1 MKKLQSL
8 LQEWQDHA
16 SRSQDEKEFLVKL
29 SRQDAARISALSDL
43 YPKLSSDDVIRELLH
58 IALDEVEASF
68 PYVKGTKVVATD
80 EEGDPIYE
88 DSGLTPKY
96 LQLTREHIKQLKN
109 AANCPGD

>member
-16 SRSQDEKEFLVKL
+16 SRSQDEKEYTVKL

>member
-1 MKKLQSL
+1 
-8 LQEWQDHA
+8 
-16 SRSQDEKEFLVKL
+16 
-29 SRQDAARISALSDL
+29 
-43 YPKLSSDDVIRELLH
+43 
-58 IALDEVEASF
+58 
-68 PYVKGTKVVATD
+68 VKGTKVVATD